1 MDQTCSDLIKLDQT
15 CPKWIKIVLIGSNFK
30 NLLVWLCS
38 TVPFKMFCPA
48 AWTEM
53 FFSLVPTQYHS
64 VSDPLGK
71 SDPNFE
77 FFGLSM
83 AALVHLY
90 TFSMLK
96 VILPHLCTKKGHKRS

>member
-1 MDQTCSDLIKLDQT
+1 
-15 CPKWIKIVLIGSNFK
+15 
-30 NLLVWLCS
+30 
-38 TVPFKMFCPA
+38 MFSAYWSKSCQK
-48 AWTEM
+48 ENNYCLM
-53 FFSLVPTQYHS
+53 SFSLKLHYCATNFTSTFTVTKTIQKTFFVIKTYHS

-96 VILPHLCTKKGHKRS
+96 VILPHLCTKKGHERS